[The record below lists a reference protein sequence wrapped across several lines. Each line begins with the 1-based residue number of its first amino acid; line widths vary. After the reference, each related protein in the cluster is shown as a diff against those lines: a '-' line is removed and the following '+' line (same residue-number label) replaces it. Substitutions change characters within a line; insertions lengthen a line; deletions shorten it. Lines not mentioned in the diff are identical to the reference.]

1 VYGIATIKTMKTTVD
16 IPDAL
21 FQQAKAVAAERG
33 VPFRELVES
42 GLRLIVKGARPK
54 KRFKLRDCSFHG
66 DGLAPG
72 ITWEEIR
79 EKAYEGRS
87 G

>member
-1 VYGIATIKTMKTTVD
+1 VKTTVE
-16 IPDAL
+16 ISDAL
-21 FQQAKAVAAERG
+21 FQQAKAVAADQG

-42 GLRLIVKGARPK
+42 GLRLVVQQARPK
-54 KRFKLRDCSFHG
+54 KKFKLRDCSFHG

-79 EKAYEGRS
+79 DKAYEGRS